1 MKRILLFFIVI
12 VTVNM
17 GAQSQN
23 TLKRQIDSAVVDS
36 LSMALKKLQHDY
48 DYLDTTTQLKQL
60 KQDIANLNIN
70 IQIKS
75 NELRMDY
82 YHRSYN
88 STLCSQYEKYYRA
101 AIDSGKSHKELYDT
115 IKTKLVLK
123 MIESN
128 FTEVEI
134 DLLRAL
140 CDAIDSEFSLLESI
154 LDYYNTVLGLY
165 KDKW

>member
-23 TLKRQIDSAVVDS
+23 ALKRQTDSVVIDS
-36 LSMALKKLQHDY
+36 LRMALKKLQHDY

-75 NELRMDY
+75 NELKMHC
-82 YHRSYN
+82 YHSPYN
-88 STLCSQYEKYYRA
+88 SAICAQFEKYYRA
-101 AIDSGKSHKELYDT
+101 AINSGKSSKELYDML
-115 IKTKLVLK
+115 KTKFVLK

-140 CDAIDSEFSLLESI
+140 CDTIDSEFSLLDSN